1 MESKFEGELKKII
14 RLLDKVEDELPI
26 DDSTMDYKTFFNNA
40 DKIFEIYNICM
51 EEMCGQLILLNLP
64 DHSKTFK
71 KLYHQYKQQLY
82 NIMKFQLVIQKELND
97 QYDLKKKSRNEADK
111 LEQKLKEAQE
121 KIKNLEMTL
130 NDKTRKNKDLSS
142 NLTYYKNKMNKE
154 NIRKATEMKVG
165 GTKRSKNDNI
175 LSEDTFRSSGDNSVI
190 FEDSMESEI
199 QGSSES
205 RSEAGRK
212 RKKSKRKSR
221 HETIE
226 DLKQFELEQ
235 DEDDDD
241 EEEKNGILVLK
252 ICFKRN
258 LEWSWGLVPDF
269 TPNSFFIIF
278 DMNFNQ
284 I

>member
-97 QYDLKKKSRNEADK
+97 QYDLKKKSRSEADK

-121 KIKNLEMTL
+121 KIRNLEMNL
-130 NDKTRKNKDLSS
+130 NDQSRKNKDLSS
-142 NLTYYKNKMNKE
+142 NLNFYKNQVSKEMGNKQSD
-154 NIRKATEMKVG
+154 NKPKHSAKA
-165 GTKRSKNDNI
+165 KNDTLMSDNSFQT
-175 LSEDTFRSSGDNSVI
+175 SENNSVI
-190 FEDSMESEI
+190 FEDSMESELVD
-199 QGSSES
+199 SSES
-205 RSEAGRK
+205 KDRFSK
-212 RKKSKRKSR
+212 RKKQKTYKSR
-221 HETIE
+221 QQSSEE
-226 DLKQFELEQ
+226 LKPFDFEEA
-235 DEDDDD
+235 
-241 EEEKNGILVLK
+241 EESENKSSKSLVFLFGILWWRTSLLK
-252 ICFKRN
+252 SGNITT
-258 LEWSWGLVPDF
+258 SIY
-269 TPNSFFIIF
+269 IIPQ
-278 DMNFNQ
+278 N
-284 I
+284 